1 MSIPGQFN
9 TLAMFSTQTSN
20 FKFILLFH
28 IWISSSLCLP
38 APFQNFH
45 IIPPSTLWLL
55 TSSHGEP
62 RTDQSPSDIYP
73 FFYMRH
79 RTPSHVTLSNL
90 THLLWHNIQQP
101 GCCLWISGPDHICTI
116 YILYFTRLCPDQQY
130 HMASPIECTV
140 YLCAGLYFICY
151 IRVHWP
157 AVGKLNKTGLY
168 CTVLYYIG
176 VYWSIL
182 HYIRVTILDCTGA
195 VLDWTVLHYIILYH
209 IAYIGLHGGQWPA
222 WGDKWQWE
230 SETGLGLE
238 ESQPTSASKP
248 NQPDWTKPNQ

>member
-45 IIPPSTLWLL
+45 LIPPSPLWLL

-79 RTPSHVTLSNL
+79 RTPSHPCDIVQFDTFIVTQHTAARVLSVDKWARS
-90 THLLWHNIQQP
+90 HLYNIHTLLYSAVP
-101 GCCLWISGPDHICTI
+101 WSAISYGFPHWMYSIFVCWT
-116 YILYFTRLCPDQQY
+116 ILY
-130 HMASPIECTV
+130 M
-140 YLCAGLYFICY
+140 LY
-151 IRVHWP
+151 
-157 AVGKLNKTGLY
+157 
-168 CTVLYYIG
+168 
-176 VYWSIL
+176 
-182 HYIRVTILDCTGA
+182 
-195 VLDWTVLHYIILYH
+195 
-209 IAYIGLHGGQWPA
+209 
-222 WGDKWQWE
+222 
-230 SETGLGLE
+230 
-238 ESQPTSASKP
+238 
-248 NQPDWTKPNQ
+248 

>member
-45 IIPPSTLWLL
+45 LIPPSPLWLL

-62 RTDQSPSDIYP
+62 RTDHIIPFDIYP

-79 RTPSHVTLSNL
+79 RTPSHPCDIVQFDTFIVTQH
-90 THLLWHNIQQP
+90 TQQP

-157 AVGKLNKTGLY
+157 AVGKLNKNWTILY
-168 CTVLYYIG
+168 CTLLSWSLYWTVLDYTEYTILQTALYYI
-176 VYWSIL
+176 VSYS
-182 HYIRVTILDCTGA
+182 D
-195 VLDWTVLHYIILYH
+195 
-209 IAYIGLHGGQWPA
+209 YIGLHGGQWPA